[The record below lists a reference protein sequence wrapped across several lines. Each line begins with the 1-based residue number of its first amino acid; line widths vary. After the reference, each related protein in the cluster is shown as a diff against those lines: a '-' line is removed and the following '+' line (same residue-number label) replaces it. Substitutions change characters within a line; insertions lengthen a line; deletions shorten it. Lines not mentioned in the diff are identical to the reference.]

1 MRRLVFL
8 PILLALVVAGFVSA
22 SSADAAGSVGWAPLV
37 VSEPSSFRP
46 ADAVACEGV
55 EKKCDRYQLLV
66 RNAGDQES
74 EKGQPVR
81 LTDVL
86 PAGITTLEVK
96 SGSVPNGGEWSC
108 PGDGPGSTTVT
119 CELQEPNGGVAGGR
133 YAPYLQIIVGAPAA
147 GASGVLTNH
156 VTVEGGGAS
165 AQASV
170 TDETPIDS
178 PASFSV
184 NEFAFEPQTAGGA
197 RALAAGG
204 HPSQLTT
211 DVGIPSGDSPP
222 HGVEGEEGLFAPA
235 RNMRSVSV
243 ELPDGLLGLPLATER
258 CEEYALRLHSC
269 PVKSRVGIVAL
280 LDGKTSE
287 GEFAFTEDKHGTESV
302 GFVYNMVP
310 EGGYP
315 AEFGFVFANAAA
327 PVLLY
332 ANVLHTGSGYRVR
345 VTAPGVPSTLET
357 LDVSLTFFGEP
368 GQLNGSGSTAAF
380 LSSPSDC
387 TAESEGLSGAVKGTA
402 KAFASRLELEPWG
415 ELGHVVSGEDTVY
428 PQLSG
433 CGALHFNP
441 SLSLAPSP
449 AGSDP
454 ATEEGTTL
462 ADAPS
467 AYSVDLT
474 SPQTTN
480 YSELAT
486 PPVRTATVTLPAG
499 VSVSPSAANGL
510 GTCQA
515 TGPEGINVGS
525 NDIGVHGQD
534 LGDPE
539 ATELG
544 EGHEGG
550 NNSPYDDGF
559 YHTAPGHCPSSS
571 SLGTVEVS
579 TPLLES
585 PLHGHIYLAAPKCG
599 GEGQPECTEASATN
613 GELFAGYIEVA
624 GSGVIIKI
632 PGTIAA
638 NPRTGQLTG
647 TFTEAPQFPFSDFKL
662 HFHGGPRAPIANP
675 QTCGGFTTT
684 SNLEPWSHDRANPV
698 EGTPDALTS
707 NTFEIGGCAASMPFA
722 PTFSAGTTG
731 SAAGRYS
738 PFVLSF
744 SRQDREQDL
753 SGLSETMPAGLLG
766 KLAGV
771 PQCGEAQA
779 NAGTCSGE
787 SLLGSVTAT
796 AGPGSEP
803 FTITGGRVY
812 LTGPYGGGPFGL
824 SVVVPAKAGPFNLGN
839 VVVRASI
846 RINPETSQV
855 TVTTDALPQ
864 IKDGVPFRL
873 RTINTEINRPGFTFN
888 PTNCNLQAVTGTISA
903 FQGASANVSSPVQST
918 GCTGLAPFKPSFTVS
933 TQSNTSKADGA
944 SLDVRI
950 SAKQGPGQ
958 PAGSEEANIRK
969 IDTQLPTN
977 LPSRLSTLQKACTEK
992 QFAANPAGCPEG
1004 SFVGAAVAHTPV
1016 LPVPL
1021 EGPAILVSHG
1031 GAAFPDLDLL
1041 LQGDGVTIDLVGN
1054 TDIKNGITYSKFETA
1069 PDAPFESFELRLP
1082 EGPHSIL
1089 GSYIPN
1095 NSAGSFCGFTK
1106 TVTVSKK
1113 ETKTVHGKKK
1123 KVTVKVKTTIAASLE
1138 MPTTITAQDGAVES
1152 QDTKIAVSGCP
1163 KPKPAAKTTKAKK
1176 STAPKKTTKR
1186 AGKR

>member
-1 MRRLVFL
+1 
-8 PILLALVVAGFVSA
+8 
-22 SSADAAGSVGWAPLV
+22 
-37 VSEPSSFRP
+37 VSEPSSFNTS
-46 ADAVACEGV
+46 DESLCESN
-55 EKKCDRYQLLV
+55 EHKCDRLQLLIQ
-66 RNAGDQES
+66 NTGDAAS
-74 EKGQPVR
+74 SGPITVIDR
-81 LTDVL
+81 L
-86 PAGITTLEVK
+86 PSGITGTAKQVEPYEE
-96 SGSVPNGGEWSC
+96 SGEFPGGVRWRCERS
-108 PGDGPGSTTVT
+108 DGATVVT
-119 CELQEPNGGVAGGR
+119 CTAPESRGHPGEFESIAAGR
-133 YAPYLQIIVGAPAA
+133 YAPYLEIVLTAPAPGTSA
-147 GASGVLTNH
+147 ILTNE
-156 VTVEGGGAS
+156 VTVEGGGA
-165 AQASV
+165 AVASSTV
-170 TDETPIDS
+170 EQTDVAKPLAFE
-178 PASFSV
+178 AA
-184 NEFAFEPQTAGGA
+184 EFAFQPQLGDGVPAVVAGA
-197 RALAAGG
+197 
-204 HPSQLTT
+204 HPWLLTT
-211 DVGIPSGDSPP
+211 NLGVPSGFTPP
-222 HGVEGEEGLFAPA
+222 FGSERQAIGLVKPV
-235 RNMRSVSV
+235 RNMRSISV
-243 ELPDGLLGLPLATER
+243 ELPAGLIGDPLASER
-258 CEEYALRLHSC
+258 CEEVQLREKDC
-269 PVKSRVGIVAL
+269 PAQSEVGGLGLVIAE
-280 LDGKTSE
+280 GRT
-287 GEFAFTEDKHGTESV
+287 GEFEFSGDKNRSV
-302 GFVYNMVP
+302 TGVYDMVP
-310 EGGYP
+310 SGGYP
-315 AEFGFVFANAAA
+315 AEFGFAFDHEV

-332 ANVLHTGSGYRVR
+332 ADVIHTASGYRLR
-345 VTAPGVPSTLET
+345 ITGGIPATKETIGVTF
-357 LDVSLTFFGEP
+357 TFFGEP
-368 GQLNGSGSTAAF
+368 GKLNGSGSEAAF

-387 TAESEGLSGAVKGTA
+387 SAESDGVSSAVAGTA

-415 ELGHVVSGEDTVY
+415 ERGDIAAAESTVY
-428 PQLSG
+428 PSLSG

-486 PPVRTATVTLPAG
+486 PPLRTATVTLPAG

-1163 KPKPAAKTTKAKK
+1163 KPKPAAKAKKATKARK
-1176 STAPKKTTKR
+1176 SATR
-1186 AGKR
+1186 GRRS